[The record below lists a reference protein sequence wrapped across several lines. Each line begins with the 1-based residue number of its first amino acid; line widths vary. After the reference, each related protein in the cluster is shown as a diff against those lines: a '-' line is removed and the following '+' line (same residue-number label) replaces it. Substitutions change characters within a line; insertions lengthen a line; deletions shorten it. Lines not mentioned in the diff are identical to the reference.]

1 MISKEFIT
9 CANEEKLGANFKLQ
23 EKGLSLISE
32 GKVAIVLVL
41 NDIEKGKGDNP
52 GVVDSESS
60 ENSVLFFL
68 QKSLSDDQTFVKV
81 ILISEILYIK
91 LFLIFFYKYD
101 GKKILFVV
109 LFTNVLRFWLLFP
122 PPVVICMLDEFFI
135 SMLIKIDFFFSL
147 F

>member
-1 MISKEFIT
+1 
-9 CANEEKLGANFKLQ
+9 
-23 EKGLSLISE
+23 
-32 GKVAIVLVL
+32 L

-60 ENSVLFFL
+60 ENSLLFFL

-91 LFLIFFYKYD
+91 LFLFFFCKYD

-109 LFTNVLRFWLLFP
+109 LFTNVLRF
-122 PPVVICMLDEFFI
+122 
-135 SMLIKIDFFFSL
+135 
-147 F
+147 